1 MPLLKITGIDIPTP
15 SDYSVSLLDLSK
27 AERNTRGGMITE
39 RIRGDMRKLELSWK
53 YLSPEDVSTVLDVV
67 STVAFEVVYLDP
79 RTNSFQTRT
88 FYAGDR
94 NVGALDYI
102 NGVIRWKDIKF
113 NIVEK

>member
-15 SDYSVSLLDLSK
+15 SDYNVGLMDLSK
-27 AERNTRGGMITE
+27 ADRNARGGMIIE

-53 YLSPEDVSTVLDVV
+53 YLSPEDTSKVLNVV
-67 STVAFEVVYLDP
+67 SGVGFSVEYLDP
-79 RTNSFQTRT
+79 KTNSFQKRT

-94 NVGALDYI
+94 SVGALDFI
-102 NGVIRWKDIKF
+102 DGKIRWKDIKF